1 MYSSII
7 EMTTKIKKIKIPLR
21 YLPRRLSKSD
31 RKKQINMLMRSR
43 KMYKMGNYYTRKKV
57 KTFSSKPSN
66 HIITARKLYNL
77 DKIVPGN
84 QLAKATGCTV
94 SALNKIVQKG
104 EGAYY
109 SSGSRP
115 NQTAQSWG
123 LARLASSVTG
133 GKAAAVDFHIL
144 ETGCDH
150 SKKAYRLAK
159 KSGYNARSHT
169 KRVVI

>member
-7 EMTTKIKKIKIPLR
+7 EMTTKTKKIKIPLR
-21 YLPRRLSKSD
+21 YLPKRLSKSD

-43 KMYKMGNYYTRKKV
+43 KMYKRGNYYTRKKV
-57 KTFSSKPSN
+57 KTFLSKPSN
-66 HIITARKLYNL
+66 HIVTARKIYKL

-94 SALNKIVQKG
+94 SALKKIVQKG

-133 GKAAAVDFHIL
+133 GKASAVDFHIL

-159 KSGYNARSHT
+159 KSGYNAHSHT
-169 KRVVI
+169 KRIVV